1 MPLGNP
7 NQGQQQWALINELVK
22 KDKEREE
29 AEAAARGFDLGKFME
44 VTEQSEAQNAQE
56 LQRREAERESRR
68 QRGQIDFNQREE
80 EDRNLELNRRLNEQF
95 PMSSQGF

>member
-7 NQGQQQWALINELVK
+7 NQGQQQWALINELVR

-44 VTEQSEAQNAQE
+44 GTEADVARNAQE
-56 LQRREAERESRR
+56 WERRKAERDRLR
-68 QRGQIDFNQREE
+68 MQGDIAFNQREE
-80 EDRNLELNRRLNEQF
+80 EDRNAQIN
-95 PMSSQGF
+95 PGY

>member
-7 NQGQQQWALINELVK
+7 NQGQQQWALINELVR

-29 AEAAARGFDLGKFME
+29 AEAAARGFDLGEFMQG
-44 VTEQSEAQNAQE
+44 TESNVARNAQE
-56 LQRREAERESRR
+56 WDRRETERESRS

-80 EDRNLELNRRLNEQF
+80 ADRNVELNRRLLQQF
-95 PMSSQGF
+95 PMSS